1 MLEYQDGGN
10 ADAFKVHRRAGSSS
24 MGQANSSASLAAIA
38 DGPVID
44 AASPEA
50 ESYAY
55 IETVLEALAVLGRLG
70 GALERVTQRVSSEI
84 HTLIEATLDEVEE
97 RVEQRRS
104 EAQDEP
110 FAMRLSN
117 SLDVGGPPQHA
128 AILRDLFWTLYSKLA
143 AVLEGHRIV
152 YEVAR
157 WISSVSM
164 PMVELSQRRD
174 FRDSTIKGSASLN
187 IPVLEV
193 YKPLQNAVRTLL
205 RSYLTDDRRSGM
217 DSRPLMT
224 VNEVLRDG
232 RIARDRQKVRA
243 PLTMLTTVAIQ
254 V

>member
-1 MLEYQDGGN
+1 MLEYQDGGHG
-10 ADAFKVHRRAGSSS
+10 DALKVHRRAGSSS
-24 MGQANSSASLAAIA
+24 MGQANSSASLASIA
-38 DGPVID
+38 DGPVVE

-50 ESYAY
+50 ESYVY

-110 FAMRLSN
+110 FAMRISN
-117 SLDVGGPPQHA
+117 SLEVGGPPQHA

-157 WISSVSM
+157 WISSVSR
-164 PMVELSQRRD
+164 PRSRAHAASRLSRLYNQRVGE
-174 FRDSTIKGSASLN
+174 SQYTG
-187 IPVLEV
+187 
-193 YKPLQNAVRTLL
+193 
-205 RSYLTDDRRSGM
+205 
-217 DSRPLMT
+217 
-224 VNEVLRDG
+224 
-232 RIARDRQKVRA
+232 ARDLQA
-243 PLTMLTTVAIQ
+243 VAECRTNTITI
-254 V
+254 VPH